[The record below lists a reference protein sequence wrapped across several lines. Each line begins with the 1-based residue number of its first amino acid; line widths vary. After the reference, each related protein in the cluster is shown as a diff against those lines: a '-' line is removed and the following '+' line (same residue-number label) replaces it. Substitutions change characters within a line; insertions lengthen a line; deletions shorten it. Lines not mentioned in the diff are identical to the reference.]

1 MGTSELR
8 STPAAL
14 TDRDDTIDRRPIPD
28 QRGPD
33 MATLKKL
40 AALAAAAE
48 AARRYARKNPDK
60 AGKFVD
66 QAAGFVDKQTKG
78 KYTRHIDGAARTAKG
93 VAGIPTTGTGTGTGA
108 AATGT
113 STGTTQGFE
122 TSAGSGTHPGDGASA
137 PGQSS
142 PPPARPS

>member
-1 MGTSELR
+1 
-8 STPAAL
+8 
-14 TDRDDTIDRRPIPD
+14 
-28 QRGPD
+28 

-60 AGKFVD
+60 AGKLVD

-78 KYTRHIDGAARTAKG
+78 KYKRHIDGAARTAKSA
-93 VAGIPTTGTGTGTGA
+93 AGIP
-108 AATGT
+108 ATGT
-113 STGTTQGFE
+113 TGTGTTQGFE
-122 TSAGSGTHPGDGASA
+122 KNAGYGTHPGYGAST
-137 PGQSS
+137 PTDPPT